1 MSHTIRRAVTAS
13 AAAAALLACRTGE
26 AQTTGYAE
34 PPDGRP
40 PYVADPFPAEERA
53 PAPRSWGA
61 RGDPVRLS
69 IGSVGRTDGSDVRA
83 GLFTA
88 ADLGRGPAGVRLSAA
103 WVRVGYDDPL
113 AQYTGELTLA
123 LFERA
128 HFVPSIGAGG
138 GLARTYAVD
147 AAGRRTS
154 GGSSLGVAVARIGL
168 EYRLPFEGTDA
179 RAGLS
184 AIGTFPAMRGEDA
197 PSLSPWALV
206 ALTVGVGL

>member
-1 MSHTIRRAVTAS
+1 MLASQAVQ
-13 AAAAALLACRTGE
+13 
-26 AQTTGYAE
+26 AQTSGYAE
-34 PPDGRP
+34 PPDGRSR
-40 PYVADPFPAEERA
+40 YVADPFPAEDQA
-53 PAPRSWGA
+53 PPAPRGWGA

-69 IGSVGRTDGSDVRA
+69 IGSVARADSSDVRA

-113 AQYTGELTLA
+113 SQYTGELTLA

-128 HFVPSIGAGG
+128 RFVPTLGAGG
-138 GLARTYAVD
+138 GLARTYAID
-147 AAGRRTS
+147 AAGRRAT
-154 GGSSLGVAVARIGL
+154 GGSSLGVAIARLGL
-168 EYRLPFEGTDA
+168 EYRLPFDGTDA

-184 AIGTFPAMRGEDA
+184 VTGTFPAMRGEDA
-197 PSLSPWALV
+197 PALSPWALV